1 MLALAAIL
9 SALIGVA
16 LGLLGGGGSILT
28 LPMLVYVLA
37 VEPKQAIASS
47 LFVVGVTSLVGV
59 VGHARA
65 GRVQWGIGLLFG
77 LAGMAG
83 AYAGGQ
89 LARWVPSALLLLGFA
104 LMMLLTAAGMLRG
117 RGAGGGG
124 AQKVAVAKVLGLGVG
139 VGLVSGLV
147 GAGGGFLVVPALVLL
162 AGLAMPQAV
171 ATSLLVIA
179 MQSLAGFAGHL
190 GHTTL
195 DRPLLALVA
204 GAAVLGSLVGVRLA
218 RFFAPETL
226 RRSFGWLVL
235 AMGSFLI
242 TKQVPPGAAQT
253 AAAVAA
259 LGLFSAAVTFAALRS
274 TNVTS
279 RI

>member
-195 DRPLLALVA
+195 DRPLLALIA

-226 RRSFGWLVL
+226 RRGFGWLVL
-235 AMGSFLI
+235 AMGSFLL
-242 TKQVPPGAAQT
+242 TKQVPAGAAQT
-253 AAAVAA
+253 AAAVTA
-259 LGLFSAAVTFAALRS
+259 LGLFSTAVTFAALRS